1 MKDLSQYPTPETDAV
16 YPPEIIDR
24 EFEEQGR
31 NWGWGTLHD
40 MREKSR
46 DLERRLTAC
55 REFIR
60 NAIDFSHIQ
69 ETDKQ
74 SAEDLL
80 AATAPKP

>member
-1 MKDLSQYPTPETDAV
+1 MKDLSQYPTPETDDQERTEYDNLGSPYTTGIVDADV
-16 YPPEIIDR
+16 A
-24 EFEEQGR
+24 R
-31 NWGWGTLHD
+31 N
-40 MREKSR
+40 
-46 DLERRLTAC
+46 LERRLTAC